1 MPVQVCTQHSK
12 VIRASPT
19 KCCCKY
25 THVCV
30 AEIRVAPKGRNFIR
44 ASPVL
49 LRAYTCVLQ
58 KSGLH
63 QEVEML
69 SGLRCEHR
77 HTQNTHTHTCVTHT
91 HVRCGLGHLRVAPKG
106 QGYKGSAD
114 HLLLRAHSCVLKKQ
128 INPGLHPKVDMLQ
141 GFGRPGAAVS
151 IRMCVEEQ

>member
-1 MPVQVCTQHSK
+1 MSVQVCTQHSK

-19 KCCCKY
+19 KCCCKH

-91 HVRCGLGHLRVAPKG
+91 RALRTRSLEGCTQEPRV
-106 QGYKGSAD
+106 
-114 HLLLRAHSCVLKKQ
+114 
-128 INPGLHPKVDMLQ
+128 Q
-141 GFGRPGAAVS
+141 GFGRPLAAAS
-151 IRMCVEEQ
+151 THMCVEQNKSIQGCTQRSICYKAMADRVLL

>member
-1 MPVQVCTQHSK
+1 MSVQVCTQHSK

-19 KCCCKY
+19 KCCCKH

-77 HTQNTHTHTCVTHT
+77 HTHTHTRASHTHT
-91 HVRCGLGHLRVAPKG
+91 RALRTRSLEGCTQEPRV
-106 QGYKGSAD
+106 
-114 HLLLRAHSCVLKKQ
+114 
-128 INPGLHPKVDMLQ
+128 Q
-141 GFGRPGAAVS
+141 GFGRPLAAAS
-151 IRMCVEEQ
+151 THMCVEQNKSIQGCTQRSICYKAMADRVLL

>member
-1 MPVQVCTQHSK
+1 MCRRTNDAPKDLRV
-12 VIRASPT
+12 
-19 KCCCKY
+19 KCY
-25 THVCV
+25 QGFGRPIVAVSTHTHVCCR
-30 AEIRVAPKGRNFIR
+30 IRQFKTAPFKGYKGF
-44 ASPVL
+44 ADQVL

-77 HTQNTHTHTCVTHT
+77 HTHT

-106 QGYKGSAD
+106 QGYKG
-114 HLLLRAHSCVLKKQ
+114 
-128 INPGLHPKVDMLQ
+128 
-141 GFGRPGAAVS
+141 AVS